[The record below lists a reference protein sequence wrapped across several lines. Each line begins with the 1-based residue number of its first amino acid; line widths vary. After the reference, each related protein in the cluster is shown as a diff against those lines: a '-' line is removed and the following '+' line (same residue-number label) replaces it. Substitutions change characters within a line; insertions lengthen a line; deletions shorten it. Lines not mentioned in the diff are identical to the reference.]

1 MALADPCLKKQW
13 EEWKREMEE
22 NRKRR
27 WRNWLRCWTKAEVSD
42 NEQEQE
48 DDWGEVGAEESDI
61 EEDVSEDE
69 EHNEGREW
77 REGKGKEG
85 ENESG
90 RKFEEVDE
98 GEEERVK
105 EAEEMKFTDKEGK
118 KEETRTRKDKE
129 ENEVEKKSKKDMD
142 KNHEK
147 EVNKDKERV
156 DKGEKEVRWKESKV
170 NESKKEGDEKERV
183 TQEAEEIE
191 GDQEEDE
198 IRGNEVLDENNDK
211 DMEKDELGE
220 WEEEDE
226 KWEEIK
232 FEVEKIKEKEIGIAE
247 ENEEHWVEVEKD
259 KLRENQANK
268 RVNALSEES
277 ATEAAEKREESD
289 DMDDEELEEDG
300 KMEVKVAEKVENKKV
315 DENEYDDNE
324 EEPQK
329 QEQNKQTASAD
340 GNFQGSIESETEDS
354 DLLESEDE
362 HFNFGGIK
370 NEEET
375 VEIHQGNL
383 EEPLEKENSSLTA
396 PSCQER
402 DKEEFHSEE
411 MADEMVADNW
421 KTESPLLQGD
431 DTGLQVEEEE
441 STDDEEAECSVD
453 GDEDSSDEDVV
464 KVYHKEDFVTDLFC
478 TLTEFRDRHLLT
490 DLILATVDGKSVHVH
505 APVLA
510 AVSSHIRASLN
521 ESKMENMRA
530 NESKE
535 GGIKRR
541 SLSLGPEV
549 DHIGLEAVVEFAYT
563 GLIPSLRM
571 DTVHQIRAVAESLGA
586 IRVLDLCT
594 EEEERSKNTEGQR
607 KENLISAEEQMVIN
621 LQSIK
626 QLWTDRVGCD
636 VTLEVLGGLLH
647 GE

>member
-1 MALADPCLKKQW
+1 M
-13 EEWKREMEE
+13 
-22 NRKRR
+22 
-27 WRNWLRCWTKAEVSD
+27 RCWTKAEVSD

-48 DDWGEVGAEESDI
+48 DDLEEVGAEKSDI
-61 EEDVSEDE
+61 EEEDVSEDG
-69 EHNEGREW
+69 EHNEEREW
-77 REGKGKEG
+77 REGKGEEG

-90 RKFEEVDE
+90 RKFEKVDE
-98 GEEERVK
+98 GEEEGVK
-105 EAEEMKFTDKEGK
+105 EAEEMEFTDKEGRM
-118 KEETRTRKDKE
+118 EETRTRKDKE

-147 EVNKDKERV
+147 EVNKEEERV
-156 DKGEKEVRWKESKV
+156 DKGEEEVKWKESKV
-170 NESKKEGDEKERV
+170 NESKREGDEKERA

-191 GDQEEDE
+191 EDQEEGVMKSE
-198 IRGNEVLDENNDK
+198 IRGDEELDENHDNN
-211 DMEKDELGE
+211 MEKDELGE
-220 WEEEDE
+220 WEEEGE

-232 FEVEKIKEKEIGIAE
+232 FEVEKIKEKEIGITE

-268 RVNALSEES
+268 RVNALSEKS

-289 DMDDEELEEDG
+289 DKDDEELEEDG
-300 KMEVKVAEKVENKKV
+300 KMEVKEAEVKEEQEGECEFETVDWVNKKV

-329 QEQNKQTASAD
+329 QEQNNQTVSAD
-340 GNFQGSIESETEDS
+340 GNFRGSIESETEDS
-354 DLLESEDE
+354 DLSESEDE
-362 HFNFGGIK
+362 HFNFRGIK
-370 NEEET
+370 NKEKT

-402 DKEEFHSEE
+402 DKEEVHSEE
-411 MADEMVADNW
+411 MADGMVADNW
-421 KTESPLLQGD
+421 KTESPILQD
-431 DTGLQVEEEE
+431 NDTGLPVEEEE

-453 GDEDSSDEDVV
+453 EHEDSSDEDVV
-464 KVYHKEDFVTDLFC
+464 KAYHKEDFVTDLFC
-478 TLTEFRDRHLLT
+478 TLTEFRDRYLLT
-490 DLILATVDGKSVHVH
+490 DLILTTVDGKSVHVH

-521 ESKMENMRA
+521 ESKMENIRA

-535 GGIKRR
+535 GGIKRW

-549 DHIGLEAVVEFAYT
+549 DNIGLEAIVEFAYT
-563 GLIPSLRM
+563 GLIPSLCM

-607 KENLISAEEQMVIN
+607 KEDLISAEEQMVIN